1 MSAPTRVAGDARDRI
16 LEAACDVIAEQG
28 IDDVRIA
35 RIATL
40 AGVSPP
46 LVHYHFATREALLGE
61 ALEHSFELLGDL
73 RTTHADDEGWT
84 AGRRLAWMID
94 QSLPFPGMG
103 DREWGLWLELW
114 RQAARRAELRAVA
127 ARLYERYEDWF
138 AEVVEARDRRRRVR
152 RGRPAAGRAAA
163 RRRDRRRRPARPGRR
178 PPHGPRAR
186 ARAGRGAARGPARDD
201 AGGVR
206 ARMTD
211 VLVLGAGLA
220 GLAAA
225 RDLARAG
232 ADVLVLEARDRPG
245 GRVERVVL
253 EDGRSVQMGGEL
265 IGDFHTAYLGLAAE
279 LGLEPEPSY
288 VAEPGLMS
296 WDLAEGTGQGDYPP
310 FFTPADVA
318 DAERF
323 EARVAQLA
331 ATVDPADPW
340 SHPDAARLDAL
351 SFAGWLRA
359 EGARPAVIRLHD
371 LGALS
376 MGGGSIERQSMLG
389 QLRMTAAAGAEEV
402 YGYDRWEGLRLRDG
416 SAALPLAMAAELG
429 ERVRYGAPVVAL
441 HAGSPCRVTL
451 AGGEELRA
459 EAIVCA
465 LPVGPLRDVAVSG
478 VSDARLASLHRQRQA
493 LAAKVVAAF
502 PEPVWR
508 PSGANGLADSEG
520 IVGSTWPQG
529 GNALSM
535 LVGPERL
542 AHFLAAPEPVRR
554 AEVLATLVRLYGD
567 AAGEPDAL
575 LERHWGVDPFT
586 QGYITQWAPGDV
598 CAVGPLHGT
607 HEPPFYVCGSDHWVA
622 GYMEGAVRTGRAA
635 AAAALGATSATA
647 A

>member
-1 MSAPTRVAGDARDRI
+1 
-16 LEAACDVIAEQG
+16 
-28 IDDVRIA
+28 
-35 RIATL
+35 
-40 AGVSPP
+40 
-46 LVHYHFATREALLGE
+46 
-61 ALEHSFELLGDL
+61 
-73 RTTHADDEGWT
+73 
-84 AGRRLAWMID
+84 
-94 QSLPFPGMG
+94 
-103 DREWGLWLELW
+103 
-114 RQAARRAELRAVA
+114 
-127 ARLYERYEDWF
+127 
-138 AEVVEARDRRRRVR
+138 
-152 RGRPAAGRAAA
+152 
-163 RRRDRRRRPARPGRR
+163 
-178 PPHGPRAR
+178 
-186 ARAGRGAARGPARDD
+186 
-201 AGGVR
+201 
-206 ARMTD
+206 MTD

-429 ERVRYGAPVVAL
+429 ERVRYGAPVVAR
-441 HAGSPCRVTL
+441 HG
-451 AGGEELRA
+451 
-459 EAIVCA
+459 
-465 LPVGPLRDVAVSG
+465 LPA
-478 VSDARLASLHRQRQA
+478 
-493 LAAKVVAAF
+493 
-502 PEPVWR
+502 
-508 PSGANGLADSEG
+508 
-520 IVGSTWPQG
+520 
-529 GNALSM
+529 
-535 LVGPERL
+535 
-542 AHFLAAPEPVRR
+542 
-554 AEVLATLVRLYGD
+554 
-567 AAGEPDAL
+567 
-575 LERHWGVDPFT
+575 
-586 QGYITQWAPGDV
+586 
-598 CAVGPLHGT
+598 C
-607 HEPPFYVCGSDHWVA
+607 
-622 GYMEGAVRTGRAA
+622 
-635 AAAALGATSATA
+635 SATTGA
-647 A
+647 P

>member
-1 MSAPTRVAGDARDRI
+1 
-16 LEAACDVIAEQG
+16 
-28 IDDVRIA
+28 
-35 RIATL
+35 
-40 AGVSPP
+40 
-46 LVHYHFATREALLGE
+46 
-61 ALEHSFELLGDL
+61 
-73 RTTHADDEGWT
+73 
-84 AGRRLAWMID
+84 
-94 QSLPFPGMG
+94 
-103 DREWGLWLELW
+103 
-114 RQAARRAELRAVA
+114 
-127 ARLYERYEDWF
+127 
-138 AEVVEARDRRRRVR
+138 
-152 RGRPAAGRAAA
+152 
-163 RRRDRRRRPARPGRR
+163 
-178 PPHGPRAR
+178 
-186 ARAGRGAARGPARDD
+186 
-201 AGGVR
+201 
-206 ARMTD
+206 MTD
-211 VLVLGAGLA
+211 VLILGAGLA

-340 SHPDAARLDAL
+340 RHPDAARLDAL

-441 HAGSPCRVTL
+441 DAGNPCRVTL

-542 AHFLAAPEPVRR
+542 AHFLAAPAPVRR

-635 AAAALGATSATA
+635 AAAALGATSAATA
-647 A
+647 